1 MNTKKYFNLINK
13 YKYISFNIFDTLI
26 TRNLNKPTELFDLV
40 QEEINREN
48 IDINDFKN
56 KRIEAE
62 KMVSENINER
72 EYTINDIYDEF
83 YKIVNVESNV
93 KKETIA
99 KIKEIEI
106 KIEISMCEVNYSFYN
121 VYDCCKKNN
130 KKIIITS
137 DMYLTKDI
145 IEKILE
151 KNNLEYYKLY
161 LSSDIGKRKSTGEL
175 YKYILNDLKIE
186 PNEMIHFGDNYKS
199 DYLRPKM
206 LGISS
211 KLVKYND
218 NKIKKNKEYNT
229 FKYSIL
235 VNYINNNIT
244 KIKDSYFYKLGFQV
258 FGPLLYGYSKWLGN
272 KLEENNYDKI
282 FFLSRDGQIMQKA
295 YNLLFKKDNTYM
307 YASRRALIVP
317 TLYFNSKL
325 EEIPNIM
332 FLPRVMKIKNFITKM
347 GLDAKKYEN
356 FVKENGYDLEQV
368 VTIKDEINKNNF
380 INLYSELL
388 PYIKENAEIE
398 YKNLL
403 KYLKNINFT
412 GNIAIIDIGW
422 FGNMQNALQNII
434 NYSKI
439 YANIDGYYVGIIPD
453 SNNQKKLKMHGYLFE
468 KNKNEDLFLQKKFF
482 NSIFEIFFT
491 ADHGTL
497 LNYID
502 GINLDKFEYENTET
516 YDNVKEIQN
525 GALKFI
531 ELFGE
536 YNKYNYITY
545 SEVDAVQNFLEFGN
559 NPSLND
565 IKMFE
570 NFVFMDDELINVI
583 PKHGFCY
590 YSFHPRMFK
599 NNLRDSAWKTAFLK
613 KIFKLNINY
622 YVIVK
627 RMREKKVLKNRRG

>member
-13 YKYISFNIFDTLI
+13 YKYISFDIFDTLI

-175 YKYILNDLKIE
+175 YKYILNDLKIK

-206 LGISS
+206 LGINS

-218 NKIKKNKEYNT
+218 NKIKRNKKYDTFEYD
-229 FKYSIL
+229 IL
-235 VNYINNNIT
+235 ENYINNNIAT
-244 KIKDSYFYKLGFQV
+244 IKNSYFYKLGFQV
-258 FGPLLYGYSKWLGN
+258 FGPLLYGYTKWLGKN
-272 KLEENNYDKI
+272 LDTNPSI

-295 YNLLFKKDNTYM
+295 YNMLYNKENQYM

-317 TLYFNSKL
+317 TLYFNSEL
-325 EEIPNIM
+325 EDIPNIM
-332 FLPRVMKIKNFITKM
+332 FLPRVIKIKNFIKKV
-347 GLDAKKYEN
+347 GLDAKKYEKT
-356 FVKENGYDLEQV
+356 VKENGYDLDEI
-368 VTIKDEINKNNF
+368 VTIKEEIKNKNF
-380 INLYSELL
+380 INLYNELL
-388 PYIKENAEIE
+388 PDIKENAKKE
-398 YKNLL
+398 YESLQ
-403 KYLKNINFT
+403 KYLNEIKFK

-422 FGNMQNALQNII
+422 NGNMQNALQNII

-439 YANIDGYYVGIIPD
+439 NANIEGYYVGITPD
-453 SNNQKKLKMHGYLFE
+453 SNKQKILKMHGYMFE
-468 KNKNEDLFLQKKFF
+468 KNKNEELFLQKKFF

-497 LNYID
+497 LNYVD
-502 GINLDKFEYENTET
+502 GVNLDKFEYENTET
-516 YDNVKEIQN
+516 YNNIQEIQA
-525 GALKFI
+525 GALYFI
-531 ELFGE
+531 KLFS
-536 YNKYNYITY
+536 KYNQNNYISY
-545 SEVDAVQNFLEFGN
+545 NELDAVQNFLEFGN
-559 NPSLND
+559 NPSLYD
-565 IKMFE
+565 IKMFK
-570 NFVFMDDELINVI
+570 NFMFMDDELKNVI

-590 YSFHPRMFK
+590 YLFHPRIFK
-599 NNLRDSAWKTAFLK
+599 NNLRDSVWKTAFLK
-613 KIFKLNINY
+613 KIFKFNVNY
-622 YVIVK
+622 YEIVK
-627 RMREKKVLKNRRG
+627 KMREKIVYKK